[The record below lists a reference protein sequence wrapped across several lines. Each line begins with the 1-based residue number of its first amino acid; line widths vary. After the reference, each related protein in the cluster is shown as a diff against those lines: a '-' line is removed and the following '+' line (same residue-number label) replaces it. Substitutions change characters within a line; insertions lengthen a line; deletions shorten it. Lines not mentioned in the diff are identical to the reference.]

1 MITKACCDDV
11 IQYSK
16 FMIILKGTKWRQHQS
31 KVLYEILIYKN
42 LFIVIDFLSVLCVC
56 SIYGHWTRDYF
67 LKMYNYIHQCK
78 ILNCQV
84 LIIQVK
90 VGNFKVIIEL
100 FSDNHASFKK
110 SWPTIHSDSY
120 YHHSRPSIP
129 SIYTKHQIEE
139 IISILYYP
147 KSVYELV
154 SVRIF

>member
-1 MITKACCDDV
+1 MYCVYAAYMDIG
-11 IQYSK
+11 QE
-16 FMIILKGTKWRQHQS
+16 IIFN
-31 KVLYEILIYKN
+31 V
-42 LFIVIDFLSVLCVC
+42 
-56 SIYGHWTRDYF
+56 
-67 LKMYNYIHQCK
+67 YIHQCK